1 MRQPTTRKDGS
12 QQTSL
17 STSLTSSRLARA
29 AVVAEVD
36 EEDTEAVDERLQAL
50 GATVLRRDLSD
61 LADQEYEHE
70 SKTIWPG
77 RPFKK

>member
-1 MRQPTTRKDGS
+1 VRQPTTRKDGS

-36 EEDTEAVDERLQAL
+36 EEETEAVDERLQAL

-61 LADQEYEHE
+61 LADQETQLAW
-70 SKTIWPG
+70 S
-77 RPFKK
+77 

>member
-1 MRQPTTRKDGS
+1 VRQPTTRKDGS

-61 LADQEYEHE
+61 LADQETQLAW
-70 SKTIWPG
+70 S
-77 RPFKK
+77 